1 MAAMPVRSRERGTLT
16 GAQRGAATASS
27 LRQARTLTQEARG
40 TVIESGSKRPS
51 RDEPSWVSRAGREVV
66 RSAAGVVATGARGAV
81 QVADGARRFGTQ
93 QARDAVETAGQ
104 VDVEQGIRGAVHS
117 GARTLGA
124 RLPGA
129 RGRLGRLGTGVEAKA
144 QGVVQSMPGDVDA
157 SYEAGRR
164 TERVLIQRGAKPAGR
179 LTANVVKRGAR
190 VTARGAMR
198 AGRRA
203 TGMAAHGASRVGQ
216 AVSNA
221 SKVTARVLVRAA
233 VAVKA
238 VMVSTVGSSPMLAGA
253 ALVLVLVM
261 LMASILPPWLS
272 GVQEEYNANSADS
285 AAGVVCSRSQYGL
298 GPVKPHVE
306 QAANLLGSMFGVAT
320 IGGYRPGNT
329 YDYSGHPAGLAID
342 LMVPISDAGKQQGQ
356 QIADYS
362 QAHAAALGIKYVI
375 WYQKIWSVERA
386 SEGWRAMED
395 RGSPTQNHVDHV
407 HISFNQQPGNGDL
420 ASMLNEACGNPT
432 NDAGG
437 GVDSAAPVRGGW
449 TYPSPSRS
457 VSSPFGMRTHPVTGV
472 HKLHTGTDYRAACGT
487 PIYAAAAGTVSS
499 VGWNRAYGMLIT
511 VNHGGNVVTR
521 YAHSERGN
529 VMVKPG
535 QQVRAGQQISKVGNA
550 GFSTGCHLHFE
561 VRLGGEFVDPA
572 AWLRKQGV

>member
-1 MAAMPVRSRERGTLT
+1 MLPVRSRDRGQLT
-16 GAQRGAATASS
+16 GATRGVATASS
-27 LRQARTLTQEARG
+27 LRESKTLTQDVRG
-40 TVIESGSKRPS
+40 TMSAGGSDTASRGESSS
-51 RDEPSWVSRAGREVV
+51 LASRAGKAVA
-66 RSAAGVVATGARGAV
+66 RSAAGVAVTGARGAV
-81 QVADGARRFGTQ
+81 QVADGARRFGVR

-104 VDVEQGIRGAVHS
+104 VEVEQGIRGAVHS
-117 GARTLGA
+117 SARTLGA

-129 RGRLGRLGTGVEAKA
+129 RGRVGRLGASAEAKT
-144 QGVVQSMPGDVDA
+144 QGVMQSMPGDVDA
-157 SYEAGRR
+157 SYEAARR
-164 TERVLIQRGAKPAGR
+164 TERVLVDYGAKPAGR
-179 LTANVVKRGAR
+179 LTANVGKRGAR
-190 VTARGAMR
+190 VTARGAVR
-198 AGRRA
+198 AGRA
-203 TGMAAHGASRVGQ
+203 TARQAARGASWTGQ
-216 AVSNA
+216 AVSRA
-221 SKVTARVLVRAA
+221 SYSTARMLARAA
-233 VAVKA
+233 VAVKT
-238 VMVSTVGSSPMLAGA
+238 VVVSAVGSSPMLAAA

-261 LMASILPPWLS
+261 LMASILPPWLT
-272 GVQEEYNANSADS
+272 GVQEAHSAS
-285 AAGVVCSRSQYGL
+285 AAPAGGVCTQSQYGL

-329 YDYSGHPAGLAID
+329 YDYAGHPAGLAID

-375 WYQKIWSVERA
+375 WYQKIWSTERA

-420 ASMLNEACGNPT
+420 ASMLNEACGNPA

-457 VSSPFGMRTHPVTGV
+457 ISSPFGMRTHPVTGV

-529 VMVKPG
+529 VMVKSG

-550 GFSTGCHLHFE
+550 GYSTGCHLHFE